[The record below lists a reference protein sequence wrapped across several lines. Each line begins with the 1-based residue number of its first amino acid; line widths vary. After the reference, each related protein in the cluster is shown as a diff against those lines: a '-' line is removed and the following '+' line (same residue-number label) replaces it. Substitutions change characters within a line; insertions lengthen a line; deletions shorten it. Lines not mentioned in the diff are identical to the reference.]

1 MAKNTDAFGGFNELV
16 DMLVRTDKDPEDV
29 TKKSSDGIKL
39 SKSVENKNIEDEDI
53 DSTDLTPGKGTD
65 KIQVHDTLD
74 DETQEQED
82 SDEDEVVEVE
92 DVEEDVE
99 DTTSTKKT
107 PTTKDTDTTS
117 LGEVEPEIS
126 EYFANSLVEKL
137 GLDLDKE
144 VKFEKL
150 DDVIDLMSQVIEAN
164 SVPTY
169 SSDEVKEYDEYV
181 KNGGNLK
188 SFYDQVYANTIDP
201 DKLDLENERDQK
213 LAIEANLKNL
223 GYKDDRIKKT
233 IDRYADAEVL
243 KDEATDAV
251 ESIRE
256 YQVKTS
262 KTLLANQEKEAIEAD
277 KRNKA
282 FVDNVVS
289 YVNNLKDINS
299 VPIDSKQKKEIV
311 DYIFRVTP
319 DGSTQF
325 QKAYAAD
332 TVKNLV
338 GSAYY
343 MKYGDTLL
351 SKTSK
356 QATDATLNKVREKL
370 KASKG
375 KRNTGSGGGQ
385 SLGKVSPNF
394 STLSSLLIK

>member
-92 DVEEDVE
+92 DVEEEVE
-99 DTTSTKKT
+99 DITSTKKT

-243 KDEATDAV
+243 KDEAEDAV

>member
-74 DETQEQED
+74 DESQEQED